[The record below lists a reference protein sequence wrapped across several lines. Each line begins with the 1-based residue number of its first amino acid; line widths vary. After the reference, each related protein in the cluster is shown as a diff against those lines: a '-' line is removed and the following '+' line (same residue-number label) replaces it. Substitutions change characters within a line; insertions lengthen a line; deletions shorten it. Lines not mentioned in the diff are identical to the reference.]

1 MGETGVS
8 AWGERARKTSGYL
21 GEPGVELSVVYLS
34 GKGCTAACR
43 VPEKSFRS
51 DLD

>member
-21 GEPGVELSVVYLS
+21 GEPGVELSAVYLL
-34 GKGCTAACR
+34 GKSWAVACP
-43 VPEKSFRS
+43 VLEKSLRS